1 MRLTALILAA
11 LAIAAPAAAQDA
23 PTDVSPVTVMPAG
36 DPPKLAGSYPA
47 EGAEVVAGLL
57 ALKLTFD
64 QPMDPKGWRIAQA
77 TPDMAPHDGAQPAAA
92 PLDCLGVPRLLKD
105 EKSFVVLCRTLPG
118 RRYVV
123 ALNAPISQQGG
134 ADPVSPDGTPTAFA
148 NLGGRSAQPAI
159 LAFGTRPR
167 GDDPVRT
174 LKAAMSNAGLSEIDS
189 PVVDTPQMR

>member
-1 MRLTALILAA
+1 MRLTAAFIA
-11 LAIAAPAAAQDA
+11 LSLAAPAFAQDA

-36 DPPKLAGSYPA
+36 NPPKLSASYPA

-64 QPMDPKGWRIAQA
+64 QPMDPKGWRIAQGPRETDA
-77 TPDMAPHDGAQPAAA
+77 S

-118 RRYVV
+118 RHYVV
-123 ALNAPISQQGG
+123 TLNAPG
-134 ADPVSPDGTPTAFA
+134 AAPVSPDGTPTSFA
-148 NLGGRSAQPAI
+148 NLGGRSAMPAV

-174 LKAAMSNAGLSEIDS
+174 LKAAMSNAGLSDIDS
-189 PVVDTPQMR
+189 PVADTPQMR

>member
-1 MRLTALILAA
+1 MRLTTLILAA

-36 DPPKLAGSYPA
+36 DPPKLTTSFPA
-47 EGAEVVAGLL
+47 EGTEVVAGLL

-77 TPDMAPHDGAQPAAA
+77 SPNTAPHEGAAPEAATS

-118 RRYVV
+118 RHYVV
-123 ALNAPISQQGG
+123 ALNAPG

-148 NLGGRSAQPAI
+148 NLGGRGAMPAV
-159 LAFGTRPR
+159 LAFATRPR

-174 LKAAMSNAGLSEIDS
+174 LKAAMSNAGLSDIDS
-189 PVVDTPQMR
+189 PVADTPQMR

>member
-1 MRLTALILAA
+1 MRLTAAFIAFA
-11 LAIAAPAAAQDA
+11 LTAPAFAQDA

-36 DPPKLAGSYPA
+36 DPPKLTNSYPA
-47 EGAEVVAGLL
+47 EGTEVVAGLL

-64 QPMDPKGWRIAQA
+64 QPMDPRGWRIAQSSGVE
-77 TPDMAPHDGAQPAAA
+77 GAEPAA

-118 RRYVV
+118 RHYVV
-123 ALNAPISQQGG
+123 ALNAPG
-134 ADPVSPDGTPTAFA
+134 AAPVSPDGTPTAFA
-148 NLGGRSAQPAI
+148 NLGGRSAMPAT

-174 LKAAMSNAGLSEIDS
+174 LKAAMSNAGLSDVDS

>member
-1 MRLTALILAA
+1 MRLNAAFIA
-11 LAIAAPAAAQDA
+11 LAVATPAFAQDE
-23 PTDVSPVTVMPAG
+23 PTDVSPVTIMPAG
-36 DPPKLAGSYPA
+36 DPPKLTNSYPA
-47 EGAEVVAGLL
+47 EGAQVVAGLL

-64 QPMDPKGWRIAQA
+64 QPMDPKGWRIAQ
-77 TPDMAPHDGAQPAAA
+77 TPNAEGPGVEGAEPAA

-118 RRYVV
+118 RHYVV
-123 ALNAPISQQGG
+123 ALNAPG
-134 ADPVSPDGTPTAFA
+134 AAAVSPDGTPTAFA
-148 NLGGRSAQPAI
+148 NLGGRSALPAT

-174 LKAAMSNAGLSEIDS
+174 LKAAMSNAGLSDVDS

>member
-1 MRLTALILAA
+1 MRLTAALIA
-11 LAIAAPAAAQDA
+11 LSLAAPALAQDA

-77 TPDMAPHDGAQPAAA
+77 SPNMAATDGAAPEAATS

-118 RRYVV
+118 RHYVV
-123 ALNAPISQQGG
+123 ALNAPG
-134 ADPVSPDGTPTAFA
+134 AAPVSPDGTPTAFA
-148 NLGGRSAQPAI
+148 NLGGRSALPAT

-174 LKAAMSNAGLSEIDS
+174 LKAAMSNAGLSDTDS